1 MLSLGV
7 VNVKANGRE
16 PKSCAGLVFN
26 FKIDCFNPE
35 HGQNCVDTR
44 PRPELKTLPRFCP
57 DR

>member
-16 PKSCAGLVFN
+16 PKSCGGLVFN
-26 FKIDCFNPE
+26 FKIDCFNVG
-35 HGQNCVDTR
+35 HGLNCVVTR
-44 PRPELKTLPRFCP
+44 AHPELKTLPRFCP